1 MKIANIVSDSKIS
14 VSDEFNVVTSL
25 DEIIQGLPTLIVG
38 IELVIKSFPNFNILS
53 KTLEPNLYWTFKR
66 TEKRDKFEED
76 LKWFT
81 KLVYS
86 ELIKDIHYVFLDP
99 IQDNNKKTYKIS
111 KKILGLKNP
120 ITYVHGEML
129 YIYGENIIFGV
140 DLNLL
145 SYLGLN
151 KDKVKRKI
159 KTKSLVF
166 LDDDNILIEYKQN
179 VVALGNRVRYIPYL
193 FTIRNEQNN
202 NISSIHIPREG
213 GMVS

>member
-1 MKIANIVSDSKIS
+1 MKIANIVSDSKIN
-14 VSDEFNVVTSL
+14 VSSEFNVVTSL

-38 IELVIKSFPNFNILS
+38 VDLVIKYFPDFNILS
-53 KTLEPNLYWTFKR
+53 KTLQPNLYWTFKR
-66 TEKRDKFEED
+66 TEKRDKYEED

-81 KLVYS
+81 KLIYS
-86 ELIKDIHYVFLDP
+86 ELTKNIHYVFLDP
-99 IQDNNKKTYKIS
+99 IQDTNKKTRKIV
-111 KKILGLKNP
+111 KKILTLKSP
-120 ITYVHGEML
+120 ISYIHGDMV

-145 SYLGLN
+145 AYLGFSKN
-151 KDKVKRKI
+151 KIKDKI

-179 VVALGNRVRYIPYL
+179 VAALGNRVRYIPYL

-202 NISSIHIPREG
+202 TSSS
-213 GMVS
+213 VYLQ